1 MAENPDR
8 ERGAQEEQPGHRE
21 KKRAPSTRQD
31 FTRPQEGRDT
41 LPEDEIV
48 KKNRTTKSP
57 WLGGG

>member
-1 MAENPDR
+1 MAENLDR
-8 ERGAQEEQPGHRE
+8 ERGAQEEQPGQRE
-21 KKRAPSTRQD
+21 KKRATSIRQD

-41 LPEDEIV
+41 LPEDETV

>member
-1 MAENPDR
+1 MTENPDR
-8 ERGAQEEQPGHRE
+8 ERGAQQEQPGQRE
-21 KKRAPSTRQD
+21 QKRAPSNRQD

-41 LPEDEIV
+41 LPEDENV

>member
-1 MAENPDR
+1 MTENPDR
-8 ERGAQEEQPGHRE
+8 ERGAQEEQPGQRE

-41 LPEDEIV
+41 LPEDETV